1 MERGVWSAESLA
13 SSSIVSRWRGRV
25 SIYSDAGDAA
35 GTHRALAQV
44 DGAPI
49 AICVIDR
56 LVKEDFLFEVEAV
69 ACGAT

>member
-1 MERGVWSAESLA
+1 M
-13 SSSIVSRWRGRV
+13 